1 MASIGSVVSTAVTG
15 GKAPVFEGV
24 AKEVH
29 KAVKA
34 SSTKTDNK
42 VESLE
47 TTVQELTVLVTKL
60 LAEKGGEE
68 VEVPDEV
75 QEDTPKKAAPKADVT
90 EETPKAPA
98 KK

>member
-24 AKEVH
+24 AKEVQ

-34 SSTKTDNK
+34 TSTKTDNK
-42 VESLE
+42 VEALE
-47 TTVQELTVLVTKL
+47 KEIADLKELITKSFGVK
-60 LAEKGGEE
+60 AEVVAG
-68 VEVPDEV
+68 
-75 QEDTPKKAAPKADVT
+75 
-90 EETPKAPA
+90 TPKAAA

>member
-24 AKEVH
+24 AKEVQ

-34 SSTKTDNK
+34 TSTKTDNK
-42 VESLE
+42 VEALEKEIADLKELITKSLGD
-47 TTVQELTVLVTKL
+47 K
-60 LAEKGGEE
+60 AE
-68 VEVPDEV
+68 V
-75 QEDTPKKAAPKADVT
+75 
-90 EETPKAPA
+90 EETPKAAA

>member
-24 AKEVH
+24 AKEVQ

-34 SSTKTDNK
+34 TSTKTDNK
-42 VESLE
+42 VEALEKEIADLKELITKSL
-47 TTVQELTVLVTKL
+47 
-60 LAEKGGEE
+60 GG
-68 VEVPDEV
+68 
-75 QEDTPKKAAPKADVT
+75 KADVP
-90 EETPKAPA
+90 EAVPKAPA

>member
-24 AKEVH
+24 AKEVQ

-34 SSTKTDNK
+34 TSTKTDNK
-42 VESLE
+42 VEALEKEIADLKELITKSLGG
-47 TTVQELTVLVTKL
+47 K
-60 LAEKGGEE
+60 AE
-68 VEVPDEV
+68 VV
-75 QEDTPKKAAPKADVT
+75 

-98 KK
+98 NK

>member
-24 AKEVH
+24 AKEVQ

-34 SSTKTDNK
+34 SGAKTDSK
-42 VESLE
+42 VEALEKEIADLKALITKSL
-47 TTVQELTVLVTKL
+47 
-60 LAEKGGEE
+60 GGK
-68 VEVPDEV
+68 VD
-75 QEDTPKKAAPKADVT
+75 A

>member
-24 AKEVH
+24 AKEVQ

-34 SSTKTDNK
+34 SSTKTDSK
-42 VESLE
+42 VEALEKEIADLKELITKSL
-47 TTVQELTVLVTKL
+47 
-60 LAEKGGEE
+60 GGK
-68 VEVPDEV
+68 VD
-75 QEDTPKKAAPKADVT
+75 A

>member
-24 AKEVH
+24 AKEVQ

-34 SSTKTDNK
+34 TSTKTDNK
-42 VESLE
+42 VEALE
-47 TTVQELTVLVTKL
+47 KEIADLKELITKSIGDK
-60 LAEKGGEE
+60 AEVVEE
-68 VEVPDEV
+68 
-75 QEDTPKKAAPKADVT
+75 APKA
-90 EETPKAPA
+90 AA

>member
-15 GKAPVFEGV
+15 GESPVFEGV
-24 AKEVH
+24 AEEVQ

-34 SSTKTDNK
+34 SSTKTDSK
-42 VESLE
+42 VEALEKELADLKALITKSL
-47 TTVQELTVLVTKL
+47 
-60 LAEKGGEE
+60 GG
-68 VEVPDEV
+68 
-75 QEDTPKKAAPKADVT
+75 KADA

>member
-24 AKEVH
+24 AKEVQ

-42 VESLE
+42 VEALE
-47 TTVQELTVLVTKL
+47 KEIADLKELITKSF
-60 LAEKGGEE
+60 GE
-68 VEVPDEV
+68 
-75 QEDTPKKAAPKADVT
+75 KADA
-90 EETPKAPA
+90 EETPKAAA

>member
-24 AKEVH
+24 AKEVQ

-34 SSTKTDNK
+34 TSTKTDSK
-42 VESLE
+42 VAALEKEIADLKELFTKSLGE
-47 TTVQELTVLVTKL
+47 K
-60 LAEKGGEE
+60 AE
-68 VEVPDEV
+68 
-75 QEDTPKKAAPKADVT
+75 VT

>member
-42 VESLE
+42 VEALEKEIADLKALITKSLGD
-47 TTVQELTVLVTKL
+47 K
-60 LAEKGGEE
+60 AE
-68 VEVPDEV
+68 VV
-75 QEDTPKKAAPKADVT
+75 
-90 EETPKAPA
+90 EETPKASA

>member
-24 AKEVH
+24 AKEVQ

-34 SSTKTDNK
+34 TSTKTDNK
-42 VESLE
+42 VEALEKEIADLKELITKSL
-47 TTVQELTVLVTKL
+47 
-60 LAEKGGEE
+60 GGKADVPEE
-68 VEVPDEV
+68 
-75 QEDTPKKAAPKADVT
+75 APKA
-90 EETPKAPA
+90 PS

>member
-24 AKEVH
+24 TKEVH

-42 VESLE
+42 VEALEKEIADLKELITKSL
-47 TTVQELTVLVTKL
+47 
-60 LAEKGGEE
+60 GGKVDVPEE
-68 VEVPDEV
+68 
-75 QEDTPKKAAPKADVT
+75 A
-90 EETPKAPA
+90 PKAPA

>member
-15 GKAPVFEGV
+15 GESPVFEGV
-24 AKEVH
+24 AAEVQ

-34 SSTKTDNK
+34 SSTKTDSK
-42 VESLE
+42 VEALEKELAALKDLITKSL
-47 TTVQELTVLVTKL
+47 
-60 LAEKGGEE
+60 GG
-68 VEVPDEV
+68 
-75 QEDTPKKAAPKADVT
+75 KADA

>member
-24 AKEVH
+24 AKEVQE
-29 KAVKA
+29 AVKA

-42 VESLE
+42 VETLE
-47 TTVQELTVLVTKL
+47 KEIADLKALITKSF
-60 LAEKGGEE
+60 GE
-68 VEVPDEV
+68 
-75 QEDTPKKAAPKADVT
+75 KADAP
-90 EETPKAPA
+90 EETPKAAA

>member
-24 AKEVH
+24 AKEVQ

-34 SSTKTDNK
+34 TSTKTDNK
-42 VESLE
+42 VEALEKEIADLKALITKSLGG
-47 TTVQELTVLVTKL
+47 K
-60 LAEKGGEE
+60 AE
-68 VEVPDEV
+68 VV
-75 QEDTPKKAAPKADVT
+75 A
-90 EETPKAPA
+90 ETPKAPA

>member
-24 AKEVH
+24 AKEVQ

-34 SSTKTDNK
+34 TSTKTDNK
-42 VESLE
+42 VEALEKEIADLKELITKSL
-47 TTVQELTVLVTKL
+47 
-60 LAEKGGEE
+60 GGK
-68 VEVPDEV
+68 V
-75 QEDTPKKAAPKADVT
+75 DV

>member
-15 GKAPVFEGV
+15 GESPVFEGV
-24 AKEVH
+24 AEEVQ

-34 SSTKTDNK
+34 SSTKTDSK
-42 VESLE
+42 VEALE
-47 TTVQELTVLVTKL
+47 KELAALKDL
-60 LAEKGGEE
+60 ISGPLGGK
-68 VEVPDEV
+68 V
-75 QEDTPKKAAPKADVT
+75 AA

>member
-24 AKEVH
+24 AKEVQ

-34 SSTKTDNK
+34 TSTKTDNK
-42 VESLE
+42 VEALEKEIADLKELITKSL
-47 TTVQELTVLVTKL
+47 
-60 LAEKGGEE
+60 GG
-68 VEVPDEV
+68 
-75 QEDTPKKAAPKADVT
+75 KADD

>member
-24 AKEVH
+24 AKEVQ

-34 SSTKTDNK
+34 TSTKTDNK
-42 VESLE
+42 VEALEKEIADLKALITKSLGG
-47 TTVQELTVLVTKL
+47 K
-60 LAEKGGEE
+60 AE
-68 VEVPDEV
+68 
-75 QEDTPKKAAPKADVT
+75 VT

>member
-24 AKEVH
+24 PKEVH
-29 KAVKA
+29 KAVNA

-42 VESLE
+42 VEALEKEIADLKELITKSL
-47 TTVQELTVLVTKL
+47 
-60 LAEKGGEE
+60 GGK
-68 VEVPDEV
+68 VD
-75 QEDTPKKAAPKADVT
+75 D

>member
-24 AKEVH
+24 AKEVQ

-34 SSTKTDNK
+34 SNTKTDNK
-42 VESLE
+42 VEALE
-47 TTVQELTVLVTKL
+47 KEIADLKALITKSF
-60 LAEKGGEE
+60 GE
-68 VEVPDEV
+68 
-75 QEDTPKKAAPKADVT
+75 KADA
-90 EETPKAPA
+90 EETPKAAA

>member
-15 GKAPVFEGV
+15 GKAPVFKGV
-24 AKEVH
+24 AKEVQ

-34 SSTKTDNK
+34 TSTKTDNK
-42 VESLE
+42 VEALE
-47 TTVQELTVLVTKL
+47 KEIADLKELITKSF
-60 LAEKGGEE
+60 GE
-68 VEVPDEV
+68 
-75 QEDTPKKAAPKADVT
+75 KADAP

>member
-24 AKEVH
+24 AKEVQ

-34 SSTKTDNK
+34 TSTKTDNK
-42 VESLE
+42 VEALEKEIADLKELITKSLGD
-47 TTVQELTVLVTKL
+47 K
-60 LAEKGGEE
+60 AE
-68 VEVPDEV
+68 VV
-75 QEDTPKKAAPKADVT
+75 

>member
-24 AKEVH
+24 AKEVQ
-29 KAVKA
+29 KAVKS

-42 VESLE
+42 VEALE
-47 TTVQELTVLVTKL
+47 KEIADLKALITKSF
-60 LAEKGGEE
+60 GE
-68 VEVPDEV
+68 
-75 QEDTPKKAAPKADVT
+75 KADA
-90 EETPKAPA
+90 EETPKAAA

>member
-24 AKEVH
+24 AKEVQQ
-29 KAVKA
+29 AVKA

-47 TTVQELTVLVTKL
+47 TTVQELTALVTKL
-60 LAEKGGEE
+60 LAEKESVGEG
-68 VEVPDEV
+68 VPDEV
-75 QEDTPKKAAPKADVT
+75 QEGTPKKGVPKADA
-90 EETPKAPA
+90 EETPKATA

>member
-24 AKEVH
+24 AKEVQR
-29 KAVKA
+29 AVKA
-34 SSTKTDNK
+34 SSTKTDSK
-42 VESLE
+42 VEALEKEVADLKALITKSL
-47 TTVQELTVLVTKL
+47 
-60 LAEKGGEE
+60 GGK
-68 VEVPDEV
+68 VD
-75 QEDTPKKAAPKADVT
+75 A

>member
-24 AKEVH
+24 AKEVQ

-34 SSTKTDNK
+34 TSTKTDNK
-42 VESLE
+42 VEALEKEIADLKELITKSL
-47 TTVQELTVLVTKL
+47 
-60 LAEKGGEE
+60 G
-68 VEVPDEV
+68 D
-75 QEDTPKKAAPKADVT
+75 KADVP
-90 EETPKAPA
+90 EAVPKAPA